1 MVEIDL
7 QFIAFYQC
15 DMAVTEFGV
24 ENAVAHRDIAAPLRS
39 KADGARL
46 CLDDP
51 GSGCAVEAA
60 AARPLPT
67 RPAPRAATCMGEGVR
82 LIGNLPAPS
91 RRAAPPAGFTTDM
104 PHGK

>member
-51 GSGCAVEAA
+51 ESGCAVEAA
-60 AARPLPT
+60 AARPLPN
-67 RPAPRAATCMGEGVR
+67 RPAPPAATGLGEGVR
-82 LIGNLPAPS
+82 LLGKLRATS
-91 RRAAPPAGFTTDM
+91 RSAATQPGCDM
-104 PHGK
+104 DTKQ

>member
-67 RPAPRAATCMGEGVR
+67 RPAPRAAPCMSSEERRVGKEGVDTCR
-82 LIGNLPAPS
+82 YRWSPY
-91 RRAAPPAGFTTDM
+91 
-104 PHGK
+104 H